1 MPGVNIQNAE
11 QVIDL
16 FHDAA
21 RASRE
26 AECREGSVEVIRGP
40 GTLIATGDLHDNPF
54 HLKQLLEL
62 CGLEGGA
69 ACPPARA
76 GGSIK
81 PACAGGSTEPAG
93 EGGSSEP
100 DNGTPGAVSAEP
112 PVHITFHEVIHSDRL
127 LNGLDLSY
135 RALARI
141 AEAKVCAPE
150 RVHTLLANHELAQ
163 IVGAGIVK
171 DGVRCVEAFNDGLG
185 YVFGDNWERVAEALG
200 EFIRAMPLALRC
212 VTPRGDI
219 LCAHSL
225 PSPGVMG
232 RFDTTILS
240 RDLTDD
246 DFAPRLGSAHLMVWG
261 RGYDAEQLE
270 DLVERWGVNMFI
282 LGHEKADNGCLVIP
296 PCAIVLNSD
305 HERGV
310 YLPLDLDHPP
320 SFAEVPGLVRPLGGM
335 AGGAATGL

>member
-1 MPGVNIQNAE
+1 MVRGVNVQNADE
-11 QVIDL
+11 VADL
-16 FHDAA
+16 FREAA

-26 AECREGSVEVIRGP
+26 ANCREGSIDIIRGP

-54 HLKQLLEL
+54 HLRRLLEL
-62 CGLEGGA
+62 AGLDGPRGA
-69 ACPPARA
+69 ADPTDA
-76 GGSIK
+76 
-81 PACAGGSTEPAG
+81 
-93 EGGSSEP
+93 
-100 DNGTPGAVSAEP
+100 P
-112 PVHITFHEVIHSDRL
+112 PVHVTFHEVIHSDKL

-141 AEAKVCAPE
+141 AEAKVNAPE
-150 RVHTLLANHELAQ
+150 RVHALLANHELAQ

-185 YVFGDNWERVAEALG
+185 YVFGDDWEQVATALG

-212 VTPRGDI
+212 VTPKGDI

-225 PSPGVMG
+225 PAPGQMG
-232 RFDTTILS
+232 RFDPTILK
-240 RDLTDD
+240 RDLTEDD
-246 DFAPRLGSAHLMVWG
+246 YTPRVGSAHLMVWG

-296 PCAIVLNSD
+296 PCAIVLASD

-310 YLPLDLDHPP
+310 YLPIDLEHPP
-320 SFAEVPGLVRPLGGM
+320 SFGEVPGLVRPLGG
-335 AGGAATGL
+335 GGTGLPVG